1 MHENVF
7 VEWVKLDM
15 LSMARKVRWNLGG
28 SLLGGWVRLVGIA
41 GLPVLQSGLEVGLGV
56 DVIES

>member
-41 GLPVLQSGLEVGLGV
+41 GCQSCKVVWKWAWEWMLSSL
-56 DVIES
+56 